1 MPITIDLTGV
11 TAGGPAALEP
21 GNYPAVILKADIH
34 PSKNS
39 GGQTLY
45 LDVQIAYTDD
55 KDEEKQRTLKWN
67 TSVEEE
73 SAGRFKQ
80 LLIRLG
86 FEIPEDGPFEF
97 DEADLV
103 GIECVA
109 RLIQEPNYRD
119 PERMSNKI
127 AELLGTETDGTGDWG
142 GE

>member
-11 TAGGPAALEP
+11 TVGGAAPLEP
-21 GNYPAVILKADIH
+21 ENYPSVITKADIH
-34 PSKNS
+34 PSKSS

-45 LDVQIAYTDD
+45 LELAVSYTDD
-55 KDEEKQRTLKWN
+55 KDEEKTRNMRWN

-80 LLIRLG
+80 LLVRLG
-86 FEIPEDGPFEF
+86 FEIPEGPMVF

-103 GIECVA
+103 GVECVA
-109 RLIQEPNYRD
+109 RLIQEPHYRD
-119 PERMSNKI
+119 PERMVNKV
-127 AELLGTETDGTGDWG
+127 AEILGTDTDGTGDWG